1 MCKIKIIKM
10 FNFFRKKNKKE
21 APAPVDLNKES
32 QNKSNRMNDL
42 GLKIDQVE
50 KQLKAQHQIY
60 RTVCNPIIKEEEK
73 YMNNIEIIYQVL
85 K

>member
-1 MCKIKIIKM
+1 MSKIKIIKM

-32 QNKSNRMNDL
+32 KNMLNCMNDL

-50 KQLKAQHQIY
+50 KQLKAKYQIY
-60 RTVCNPIIKEEEK
+60 RTACNPIIKEEEK
-73 YMNNIEIIYQVL
+73 CMSNIVIIYQVL

>member
-32 QNKSNRMNDL
+32 QNMPNRMNDL
-42 GLKIDQVE
+42 ALKIDQVE
-50 KQLKAQHQIY
+50 KQLKAVIQS
-60 RTVCNPIIKEEEK
+60 
-73 YMNNIEIIYQVL
+73 L
-85 K
+85 KKKKNV

>member
-10 FNFFRKKNKKE
+10 FNFFRTNNKKE
-21 APAPVDLNKES
+21 ARAPVDLNKES

-42 GLKIDQVE
+42 GLKIDQVK
-50 KQLKAQHQIY
+50 KQLKAKHQIY
-60 RTVCNPIIKEEEK
+60 RTTCNPIIKEEEK
-73 YMNNIEIIYQVL
+73 CMRNIVIIYQVL

>member
-10 FNFFRKKNKKE
+10 FNFFRKNNKKE

-32 QNKSNRMNDL
+32 KNMLNCMNDL

-50 KQLKAQHQIY
+50 KQLKAKYQIY
-60 RTVCNPIIKEEEK
+60 RTACNPIIKEEEK
-73 YMNNIEIIYQVL
+73 CMNNIVIIYQVL